1 MQSQYSEYQ
10 SIEMSETFLDFRQN
24 FSEAEEPS
32 TQAAEELEPFRF
44 HGYFEDCMEMY
55 APPEVVAEYLNA
67 HHEWFRR
74 CAQPM
79 KAEPLGENG
88 YALVIGRFGSF
99 GYEVE
104 PKIGLHLLP
113 PEAGIYRIRTISIP
127 DYVAPGYDVDF
138 NAAMKLVELK
148 ADSLEEN
155 TELTKNLSSTITKIE
170 WQLDLAVFIKF
181 PRFIHRLPKSLIQT
195 TGDRLLAQIVRQVN
209 RRLTQKVQ
217 EDFHTSLGLS
227 LPSKSKR
234 H

>member
-10 SIEMSETFLDFRQN
+10 SRELSETFLDFRQN

-32 TQAAEELEPFRF
+32 AQAAEELEPFRF

-88 YALVIGRFGSF
+88 YALVIGKFGSF

-113 PEAGIYRIRTISIP
+113 PEASIYRIRTIPIP
-127 DYVAPGYDVDF
+127 GYVAPGYDVDF
-138 NAAMKLVELK
+138 NAEMKLLEVK
-148 ADSLEEN
+148 ADSLEGN
-155 TELTKNLSSTITKIE
+155 TESPKNLPSTITQIE

-181 PRFIHRLPKSLIQT
+181 PRFIHRLPKSLIQS

-217 EDFHTSLGLS
+217 EDFHKSLGLI
-227 LPSKSKR
+227 LPQKSKR